1 MENIIGLVIYLA
13 VAGFM
18 IGIGI
23 SQLRSKKPV
32 AFYSGEKPP
41 KEEELS
47 DVKAWNQKHGRMWVL
62 YGLIIL
68 VSYGIGVIIGD
79 TMWCVIP
86 MCGGEFCKKQLR
98 MNQVL
103 RDGTNE
109 PRKLYRWQIS
119 DSFWIRIRS
128 MS

>member
-1 MENIIGLVIYLA
+1 MENIIGLMIYLA
-13 VAGFM
+13 VASFM
-18 IGIGI
+18 TGIGI

-41 KEEELS
+41 GEEELS

-79 TMWCVIP
+79 TLWCVIP
-86 MCGGEFCKKQLR
+86 MCGGVVFPLPFMIMYHHKL
-98 MNQVL
+98 V
-103 RDGTNE
+103 
-109 PRKLYRWQIS
+109 KLYRKE
-119 DSFWIRIRS
+119 RK
-128 MS
+128 

>member
-32 AFYSGEKPP
+32 AFYSGEKSPG
-41 KEEELS
+41 EEELS

-62 YGLIIL
+62 YGTIIL
-68 VSYGIGVIIGD
+68 VSYGIGAMMGD
-79 TMWCVIP
+79 TLWSVIP
-86 MCGGEFCKKQLR
+86 MCAGIAFPLPIMILHHHKL
-98 MNQVL
+98 V
-103 RDGTNE
+103 
-109 PRKLYRWQIS
+109 KLYRK
-119 DSFWIRIRS
+119 
-128 MS
+128 